1 MSLFGFLKST
11 LLSKVVMAV
20 TGVIIVLFVTGHTVG
35 NMQMFAGKETFNAY
49 AHFLQG
55 LGELLWVIRIVML
68 LSLVLHVITSIN
80 LALINSAAKP
90 VKYKVKRY
98 VKAKLT
104 TRTMIWTGL
113 MILAFLVYHILHFT
127 SGTAD
132 PSIYGHIEQYALSDG
147 TVPNVLF
154 QRHDAYLMV
163 VQGFKQ
169 PIVSII
175 YLVGVI
181 LMGFHLSHAIQSM
194 FQTLGL
200 NHPKYDALISKGTF
214 IWAVVIVL
222 CLISIPITILLGL
235 VGGGA

>member
-55 LGELLWVIRIVML
+55 LGELLWVIRGVML
-68 LSLVLHVITSIN
+68 LSLILHVITSIN

-132 PSIYGHIEQYALSDG
+132 PSIYGHMETYG
-147 TVPNVLF
+147 PNGLF
-154 QRHDAYLMV
+154 ERHDAYLMV
-163 VQGFKQ
+163 VQGFQK

-175 YLVGVI
+175 YVVGVI

-222 CLISIPITILLGL
+222 CLISIPFAILFGC
-235 VGGGA
+235 VGGCV

>member
-55 LGELLWVIRIVML
+55 LGELLWVIRGVML

-80 LALINSAAKP
+80 LALINSRAKP
-90 VKYKVKRY
+90 VKYKIKRY
-98 VKAKLT
+98 VEAKLT

-113 MILAFLVYHILHFT
+113 MILAFIVYHILHFT

-132 PSIYGHIEQYALSDG
+132 PSIYGHMETYG
-147 TVPNVLF
+147 PNGLF
-154 QRHDAYLMV
+154 ERHDAYLMV
-163 VQGFKQ
+163 VQGFQK

-222 CLISIPITILLGL
+222 CLISIPITIFLGL

>member
-35 NMQMFAGKETFNAY
+35 NMQLFVGKETFNAY

-55 LGELLWVIRIVML
+55 LGELLWVIRSVML
-68 LSLVLHVITSIN
+68 LSLVLHVLTSIN
-80 LALINSAAKP
+80 LALINRAAKP

-127 SGTAD
+127 SGIAD
-132 PSIYGHIEQYALSDG
+132 PSIYGHMETYG
-147 TVPNVLF
+147 PNGLF
-154 QRHDAYLMV
+154 ERHDAYLMV
-163 VQGFKQ
+163 VQGFQK

-175 YLVGVI
+175 YVVGVI

-222 CLISIPITILLGL
+222 CLISIPFAILIGC
-235 VGGGA
+235 VGGCV

>member
-35 NMQMFAGKETFNAY
+35 NMQLFVGKETFNAY

-55 LGELLWVIRIVML
+55 LGELLWVIRGVML

-80 LALINSAAKP
+80 LALINSRAKP
-90 VKYKVKRY
+90 VKYKIKRY
-98 VKAKLT
+98 VEAKLT

-113 MILAFLVYHILHFT
+113 MILAFIVYHILHFT

-132 PSIYGHIEQYALSDG
+132 PSIYGHMETYG
-147 TVPNVLF
+147 PNGLF
-154 QRHDAYLMV
+154 ERHDAYLMV
-163 VQGFKQ
+163 VQGFQK
-169 PIVSII
+169 PIVSIV

-222 CLISIPITILLGL
+222 CLISLPITILLGL